1 MSLITSCPACGTM
14 FRVVPDQLKISEG
27 WVRCGHCAEVF
38 DATAHLAD
46 RLPGG
51 PPADDPITEPAGLE
65 PPPPV
70 ATAHPPPVPVAWPA
84 AGTPGDP
91 GFWDFSPAPQRRR
104 LEDAPDFAAAVPAP
118 PAAAPAVT
126 PGPVAAGP
134 VTTTDTR
141 MQRPLTRPPW
151 PPRTPVPAPAAT
163 AAPDVAPLLVD
174 EPVPPVPL
182 AVASP
187 VAAKAAQPVVA
198 VPVTGAAVSAAAE
211 AVEARA
217 AAAAGTPSR
226 PVMLQGDDAEADA
239 NLAEVSFVRQ
249 ARRRAF
255 WRSPAMRMLLSLLAL
270 VLAAVLALQAAY
282 QDRDRL
288 ALVQPALK
296 PALERMCELLAC
308 RLAPPRQIEAIVIES
323 SGFNRLRSDT
333 YRLSFS
339 LRNTAGVDI
348 AVPAIELTL
357 TDMQDQ
363 PVLRRVLTAGE
374 LGAAQPVIPAASEW
388 TGAVGLTVQVGAA
401 RIAGYRLLAFYP

>member
-51 PPADDPITEPAGLE
+51 LPADDPITEPAGLE
-65 PPPPV
+65 PPAPVAPSGPPV
-70 ATAHPPPVPVAWPA
+70 TPPSSAVGAPA
-84 AGTPGDP
+84 DP
-91 GFWDFSPAPQRRR
+91 AFWDFSPAPSPRR
-104 LEDAPDFAAAVPAP
+104 LEDAPDFAAAVHGPPAP
-118 PAAAPAVT
+118 APAPAATAAPV
-126 PGPVAAGP
+126 PAATAASP
-134 VTTTDTR
+134 EPRV
-141 MQRPLTRPPW
+141 QRPLTRPPW
-151 PPRTPVPAPAAT
+151 PARAAGPVPTPTETAPPEGPAVVVDD
-163 AAPDVAPLLVD
+163 APS
-174 EPVPPVPL
+174 
-182 AVASP
+182 ASP
-187 VAAKAAQPVVA
+187 V
-198 VPVTGAAVSAAAE
+198 VTNAGLQLVTPAIAEAAE
-211 AVEARA
+211 ARL

-226 PVMLQGDDAEADA
+226 PVMLQGDDVEPDA
-239 NLAEVSFVRQ
+239 NISEVSFVRQ

-255 WRSPAMRMLLSLLAL
+255 WRSPVMRVLLSLLVL

-288 ALVQPALK
+288 ALMQPALK
-296 PALERMCELLAC
+296 PALQQMCELLAC

-363 PVLRRVLTAGE
+363 PVLRRVLTADE

-388 TGAVGLTVQVGAA
+388 AGAVGLTVQANGT